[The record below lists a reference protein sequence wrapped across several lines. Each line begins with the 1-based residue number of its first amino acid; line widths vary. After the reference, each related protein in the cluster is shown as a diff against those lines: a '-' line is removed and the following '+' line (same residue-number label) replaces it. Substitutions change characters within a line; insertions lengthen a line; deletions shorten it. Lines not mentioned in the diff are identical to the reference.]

1 MRYLLGVICIMVS
14 VACSRSKKQ
23 DKPATLADAAM
34 STTATMTAT
43 EIAASPCGV
52 PLGVA
57 LAPSSIQDVVTLIN
71 ALPKPLTLSCY
82 LKVLQRPL
90 AVNATLS
97 KQGIQ
102 KASGPENPRI
112 FIASGAL
119 ISAILPHG
127 DNSNLLALSELIDA
141 TMSVK
146 GEIRFPVQKS
156 LTADGPYQ
164 QTLRP
169 DRYGTRCAACHRL
182 ESTGQT
188 EDTRYFYASSSLR
201 PAADLDLPLTD
212 ILATSQTCQVNP
224 DNGCEILQ
232 ALFNHGEVL
241 PWAFPPSIP
250 AFE

>member
-156 LTADGPYQ
+156 LTADGHTNRPYVRTATGRAAPPATGSNRPVRQ
-164 QTLRP
+164 KTRAISTPHRRYARLQTSIYRSP
-169 DRYGTRCAACHRL
+169 TFSQPA
-182 ESTGQT
+182 
-188 EDTRYFYASSSLR
+188 R
-201 PAADLDLPLTD
+201 PAK
-212 ILATSQTCQVNP
+212 
-224 DNGCEILQ
+224 
-232 ALFNHGEVL
+232 
-241 PWAFPPSIP
+241 
-250 AFE
+250 